1 MNSWNCAKPGE
12 QVSFVVAADVVSLS
26 ATRPTAT
33 NSFTAQLISEEF
45 VGSMVTLFFEAPGGT
60 EVKVQVQERL
70 LEGIPRE
77 PGQTLWLSFDPSH
90 AHVLKG

>member
-1 MNSWNCAKPGE
+1 
-12 QVSFVVAADVVSLS
+12 
-26 ATRPTAT
+26 
-33 NSFTAQLISEEF
+33 
-45 VGSMVTLFFEAPGGT
+45 MVTLFFEAAGGM

-77 PGQTLWLSFDPSH
+77 PGQQLYLSFDPSH